1 MRSIYDIPDHV
12 EKRPAMYLGNDYG
25 VIALNHFITGF
36 ITGGVHFYY
45 KKSNY
50 PDFLLFTDWLGGMLK
65 FKHEKSSMN
74 WSWLLLDKYKDD
86 KKGLERFFFYLKQFK
101 TFENEVIIVPLLNVN
116 IQYAID
122 NKEDHLWC
130 KVGNDSKSYYSN
142 LKKESVCKIFIKSR
156 AAVTGIRNTNA
167 TPDTKPCR

>member
-1 MRSIYDIPDHV
+1 
-12 EKRPAMYLGNDYG
+12 MYLGNDYK

-36 ITGGVHFYY
+36 ITGGGHFYD